1 MFSGLALARDV
12 ANMMR
17 FDESAIVVCREADD
31 SWGFPADRSL
41 VIPQMRI
48 FGRMKGRKYIPRA
61 ITTPFFRHIFKP
73 FLAALKSGDIVW
85 VHNQPFWSAALAP
98 LIRAKVA
105 GWFIMRIIRLPIDRI
120 AQRLGFLLPMPRS
133 S

>member
-1 MFSGLALARDV
+1 MIYHLLPGAESFSMFSGLALARDV

-85 VHNQPFWSAALAP
+85 VPQPAILE
-98 LIRAKVA
+98 RCA
-105 GWFIMRIIRLPIDRI
+105 GAIHPCQGCEVGLSC
-120 AQRLGFLLPMPRS
+120 A
-133 S
+133 